1 MPAPAQP
8 DPSHGVFETLLVRDG
23 VPIELEAHLERL
35 GASLDAVYGA
45 TLPPDLAGLAHRQA
59 AGLSHGR
66 LRLTGRLEN
75 GWVGVRAEATEVD
88 PALTFPAAGAAMFS
102 LPLPGGLGAHKWVDR
117 SALPEPSEDT
127 TALLHDGGEV
137 LEAATAN
144 VFAVLDGTLV
154 TPPLDGRILPGVT
167 RAAVLATARE
177 RGLETSERP
186 LSRAEL
192 ASAEEVFLTNSVRG
206 IEAPTSLDGK
216 PLPGRGEIAD
226 LLATVLRRRWAGSD
240 GAQPRR
246 HPVGA
251 LGEPA

>member
-1 MPAPAQP
+1 M
-8 DPSHGVFETLLVRDG
+8 LDG
-23 VPIELEAHLERL
+23 TPVELEAHLARL
-35 GASLDAVYGA
+35 AASLEAVYGA
-45 TLPPDLAGLAHRQA
+45 AVPPDLAGLANRRA

-75 GWVGVRAEATEVD
+75 GRVGVRAEATEVD
-88 PALTFPAAGAAMFS
+88 PVLIFPATGAPLRS

-117 SALPEPSEDT
+117 SSLPKPDTGT
-127 TALLHDGGEV
+127 TALLFDEDEV

-144 VFAVLDGTLV
+144 VFAVFDGTLV

-167 RAAVLATARE
+167 REIVLTTARDRGFETRE
-177 RGLETSERP
+177 RT

-192 ASAEEVFLTNSVRG
+192 TDADEVFLTNAVRG
-206 IEAPTSLDGK
+206 LEAPVSLDGE
-216 PLPGRGEIAD
+216 PLPPRGPIGD
-226 LLATVLRRRWAGSD
+226 LLATALAERWRSD
-240 GAQPRR
+240 CAQARR